1 MRLFVCGVRG
11 STPAP
16 GPEFVRYGG
25 NTSCVAVA
33 TDDDEEPRLVLDA
46 GTGLQRLSRVL
57 GGQAFRGT
65 ILLGHLHWD
74 HTHGL
79 PFFSAGDRPDSHVTV
94 LVPAQESGAL
104 VLLERVMSPPH
115 FPIGPS
121 ELRGSWEFDDLN
133 DGSHDVEGF
142 RVLALEI
149 PHKGGRTFGY
159 RITDSRGASMA
170 YLSDHGPI
178 SLGPG
183 PCGHGEYHAAA
194 RELVDGVD
202 VLVHDAQYT
211 AAEFEA
217 RRGFGHSTVDYAVG
231 LATECHVG
239 SLLLFHHDPPR
250 TDDELDA
257 VVAGFASAPVRVA
270 AAREGA
276 VVMVART

>member
-1 MRLFVCGVRG
+1 
-11 STPAP
+11 
-16 GPEFVRYGG
+16 
-25 NTSCVAVA
+25 
-33 TDDDEEPRLVLDA
+33 
-46 GTGLQRLSRVL
+46 
-57 GGQAFRGT
+57 
-65 ILLGHLHWD
+65 
-74 HTHGL
+74 
-79 PFFSAGDRPDSHVTV
+79 
-94 LVPAQESGAL
+94 
-104 VLLERVMSPPH
+104 
-115 FPIGPS
+115 
-121 ELRGSWEFDDLN
+121 
-133 DGSHDVEGF
+133 
-142 RVLALEI
+142 
-149 PHKGGRTFGY
+149 
-159 RITDSRGASMA
+159 MA